1 MSNIKIT
8 LTESQADAL
17 CTLLS
22 SLEKESPLANLYTAL
37 SVQFSRGYNYCLRSS
52 EQTHT
57 RYATPMLRLLTK
69 HEACM
74 EQRAGVYASDD
85 SEAIRQD
92 LSNSLLREIDLGWN
106 ASESSCNAWTA
117 VRVGNAE
124 SYHTMVSDDLDD
136 LPTFSGE
143 GDL

>member
-37 SVQFSRGYNYCLRSS
+37 GLQFSRGYDYCLRSS

-57 RYATPMLRLLTK
+57 KYATPMLRLITK
-69 HEACM
+69 TEAFM
-74 EQRAGVYASDD
+74 EQRADVYASDD

-92 LSNSLLREIDLGWN
+92 LSNSLHREID
-106 ASESSCNAWTA
+106 NAWTA

-124 SYHTMVSDDLDD
+124 SYHTMVSYDLDEI
-136 LPTFSGE
+136 LGSEE
-143 GDL
+143 GS

>member
-57 RYATPMLRLLTK
+57 KYATPMLRLITK
-69 HEACM
+69 TEAFM

-85 SEAIRQD
+85 AD
-92 LSNSLLREIDLGWN
+92 
-106 ASESSCNAWTA
+106 T
-117 VRVGNAE
+117 
-124 SYHTMVSDDLDD
+124 YHTMVSDDLDD